1 MMLRIAS
8 AIFLVAF
15 TGATQAPLRQQPFA
29 YADLGLETD
38 WQAMAAKYPHSSQE
52 FWETSTGKIYLLES
66 DGAPK
71 FQQAVR
77 SGSGRYRIRVSQDE
91 ARDGV
96 YFIELQITGGKAQ
109 SLKLSFEKPEALVKN
124 QDANFDDRYPPCAPL
139 LASFT
144 TRFGKH
150 QKSRSWSEEALEQT
164 ERTWSSSEEQASV
177 VCGQYYGRKKV
188 FALELTIAR

>member
-1 MMLRIAS
+1 MGTPMMLRIAS
-8 AIFLVAF
+8 AIFLLAF
-15 TGATQAPLRQQPFA
+15 TGLTQAPRQQPPFA

-77 SGSGRYRIRVSQDE
+77 SGSGRYIIRISQQE

-96 YFIELQITGGKAQ
+96 YFMSFK
-109 SLKLSFEKPEALVKN
+109 SLAAKPRA
-124 QDANFDDRYPPCAPL
+124 
-139 LASFT
+139 
-144 TRFGKH
+144 
-150 QKSRSWSEEALEQT
+150 
-164 ERTWSSSEEQASV
+164 
-177 VCGQYYGRKKV
+177 
-188 FALELTIAR
+188 

>member
-15 TGATQAPLRQQPFA
+15 TGATQAPLPQQPFA

-52 FWETSTGKIYLLES
+52 FWEMSTGKVYLLES

-77 SGSGRYRIRVSQDE
+77 SGSGKYRIRVSQEE

-109 SLKLSFEKPEALVKN
+109 SLRLSFEKPEDLVKN
-124 QDANFDDRYPPCAPL
+124 QNASFDDRYPPCAPL

-144 TRFGKH
+144 TRFGKY